1 MRLFADFRIE
11 SHLIQLFLLL
21 NLNFTDREI
30 FYLKGFLYS
39 ENLPMWKSMKTKDL
53 ADIIKKKR
61 KEQKLTQSQL
71 AGLCNVGVR
80 FIVDLEAG
88 KETCQIGKVL
98 YVLDML
104 GIKLEIDGD
113 NQ

>member
-1 MRLFADFRIE
+1 MRDFCRE
-11 SHLIQLFLLL
+11 LHLIRLFLLL

-30 FYLKGFLYS
+30 FYFKGFLCD
-39 ENLPMWKSMKTKDL
+39 ENLPMGKFMKTKDL
-53 ADIIKKKR
+53 ADIIRKKR
-61 KEQKLTQSQL
+61 KEQKLTQPQL

-80 FIVDLEAG
+80 FIVDLESG

-104 GIKLEIDGD
+104 GIKLKIDEK
-113 NQ
+113 NY

>member
-1 MRLFADFRIE
+1 MENQNTKILNERGEKKMSNKTRDWLTCWIE
-11 SHLIQLFLLL
+11 TETNKVDVS
-21 NLNFTDREI
+21 
-30 FYLKGFLYS
+30 
-39 ENLPMWKSMKTKDL
+39 
-53 ADIIKKKR
+53 A
-61 KEQKLTQSQL
+61 KEQKLTQPQL

-80 FIVDLEAG
+80 FIVDLESG

-104 GIKLEIDGD
+104 GIKLKIDGE